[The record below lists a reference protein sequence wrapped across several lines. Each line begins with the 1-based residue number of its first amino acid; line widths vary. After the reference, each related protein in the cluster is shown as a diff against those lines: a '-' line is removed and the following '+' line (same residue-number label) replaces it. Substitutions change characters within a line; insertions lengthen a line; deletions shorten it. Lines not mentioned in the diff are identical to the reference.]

1 MNFETGSNPRPITE
15 LEYRVMKPFA
25 RLLSRVQI
33 ALYRLSGGK
42 FGARYRGGDIC
53 VVHMMGAKSGR
64 NLELPLM
71 YVPYRA
77 GAILVA
83 SFAGGPHYP
92 SWYHN
97 LIAQPRVEVEWGGQ
111 RKSLVA
117 RRASREEKA
126 TVWPL
131 CCEHYP
137 AFDMYQ
143 RRTQRDIPE
152 FICAPAADA
161 SI

>member
-1 MNFETGSNPRPITE
+1 MTHPRPITE
-15 LEYRVMKPFA
+15 WEYRVMKPFA

-42 FGARYRGGDIC
+42 FGARYQGGDIC
-53 VVHMMGAKSGR
+53 VVHMVGAKSGR

-77 GAILVA
+77 GVILVA
-83 SFAGGPHYP
+83 SFAGGPHHP

-97 LIAQPRVEVEWGGQ
+97 LIAQPHIEVEWNGQ

-117 RRASREEKA
+117 RRASSAEKA

-131 CCEHYP
+131 CCQHYP
-137 AFDMYQ
+137 DFDRYQ
-143 RRTQRDIPE
+143 RRTQRDIPV
-152 FICAPAADA
+152 FICAPAADP